1 MLPLPTLNVVKQ
13 YFVPYKNWGGMTSDK
28 LEPKPFRTHTLI
40 DVLDEYNC
48 TCHWDPKCN
57 DMIIGYHNKVVR
69 LKGLCIWRISEQS
82 NPYDISQCKVG
93 IKWNKYWIGKT
104 KMF

>member
-48 TCHWDPKCN
+48 TCH
-57 DMIIGYHNKVVR
+57 
-69 LKGLCIWRISEQS
+69 
-82 NPYDISQCKVG
+82 
-93 IKWNKYWIGKT
+93 
-104 KMF
+104 